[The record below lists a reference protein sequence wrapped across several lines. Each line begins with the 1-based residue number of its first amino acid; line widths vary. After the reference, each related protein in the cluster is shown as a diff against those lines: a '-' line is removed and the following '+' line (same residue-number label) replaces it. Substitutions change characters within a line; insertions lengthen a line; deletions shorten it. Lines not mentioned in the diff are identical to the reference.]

1 MSTKALT
8 MQQAQQALR
17 ERHARLVERSRG
29 EDDEGDKC
37 DDARDSRPR
46 YEAAS
51 YYRLQAGEVKA
62 SLRLLQRIA
71 LQYPEIE

>member
-8 MQQAQQALR
+8 MQQAQQALC
-17 ERHARLVERSRG
+17 ERHARLVEWSRG
-29 EDDEGDKC
+29 EDAEGDKC

-62 SLRLLQRIA
+62 ALSILHRIS